1 MALDFDV
8 AGAPDLVRMMYCD
21 AVSYLPDDILCKVDR
36 AAMAHGLEV
45 RIPFLDH
52 RVAAVA
58 ARIPLAMK
66 IKDGSGKHILRQ
78 LLFANAPARLFDRP
92 KAGFTVPIGA
102 WLKGPLKAW
111 AEDLL
116 DRDRLDRE
124 GWFSGA
130 MIEKRWREHL
140 AGRRD
145 ATWSLWPV
153 LMFQAWNADQPSRT
167 ETRQDGWSLMAASG

>member
-1 MALDFDV
+1 
-8 AGAPDLVRMMYCD
+8 VRMMYCD

-66 IKDGSGKHILRQ
+66 LRGGTGKHILRE
-78 LLFANAPARLFDRP
+78 LLFSQAPAALFDRP
-92 KAGFTVPIGA
+92 KAGFTVPVGA
-102 WLKGPLKAW
+102 WLKGPLRPW

-116 DRDRLDRE
+116 GRDRLDRE
-124 GWFSGA
+124 GYFSGA
-130 MIEKRWREHL
+130 MIQKRWRDHL

-153 LMFQAWNADQPSRT
+153 LMFQAWNAERA
-167 ETRQDGWSLMAASG
+167 G